1 MLPTSA
7 HKNSLSFLIYS
18 LHGASLWCSYFS
30 LTQIINASLVYLL
43 IDPSGKNEVPLFS
56 RVLFNLNF
64 GESAT
69 LLMVGAGLFFSARLF
84 EKNAFASQKITLEA
98 APRVWILR
106 AVILIAGLCV
116 AFDFYR
122 IVSVYLAGESD
133 LASLTNV
140 FITFFSGI
148 VVVLFVTFELRDN
161 FSPSNRVSTPANMG
175 LLTALIL
182 TVSFSIYM
190 APPSVMKE
198 LNRDAQQLQ
207 QLESLTYAAKE
218 YYYKNKKL
226 TPTLQD
232 LLGPQLSLPSIT
244 DKITQ
249 APYAYKITGPRA
261 FELCATFYRTP
272 EELRLLGGW
281 RQNTAFF
288 PYKKGN
294 ACHVINID
302 EKKSGP
308 SYPAY

>member
-1 MLPTSA
+1 MVPGSA

-18 LHGASLWCSYFS
+18 LHGASLWCLYLS
-30 LTQIINASLVYLL
+30 LSQIINASLVYFV
-43 IDPSGKNEVPLFS
+43 IDASGGNAVPLFS
-56 RVLFNLNF
+56 RILFNLNF

-69 LLMVGAGLFFSARLF
+69 LLIVGAGLFFWARLY

-133 LASLTNV
+133 LVSLTNIFV
-140 FITFFSGI
+140 TFFSGLL
-148 VVVLFVTFELRDN
+148 VVWFVTFELKDT
-161 FSPSNRVSTPANMG
+161 FTPSTGMNTPGNVG
-175 LLTALIL
+175 FLTALVV
-182 TVSFSIYM
+182 TFSFSIYM
-190 APPSVMKE
+190 APPTLIKE
-198 LNRDAQQLQ
+198 LKRDAEQLK
-207 QLESLTYAAKE
+207 QLESISYSSNK

-226 TPTLQD
+226 APTLQD
-232 LLGPQLSLPSIT
+232 LLGPHLSLSSIT

-249 APYAYKITGPRA
+249 APYGYRITGPRT
-261 FELCATFYRTP
+261 FELCATFYHTP
-272 EELRLLGGW
+272 KELRLLGGW